1 MRVVAGIMLIAYVAA
16 IVVVQEL
23 GTKSLIDADAVHAL
37 QSTLDLPTWLVLVV
51 FTLLTVRLELFKPK
65 YKLPVKSRP
74 LYDSILFV
82 VGLLVIVV
90 MLVLRFG

>member
-1 MRVVAGIMLIAYVAA
+1 MRIITGVMLIAYVAA

-23 GTKSLIDADAVHAL
+23 GTKSLIDADTVHGI

-65 YKLPVKSRP
+65 YRLPAKSRP
-74 LYDSILFV
+74 LYDSVLFV

-90 MLVLRFG
+90 MLMLRFG